1 MLRVQ
6 GHRAYARD
14 PSIQSI
20 PTLRPEAFKYNRHWA
35 IWIAGVAFLRPFLAW
50 GFVSWRLVRRANG
63 RGLQIEVLRLRVY
76 ISLLRGVVGQ
86 GV

>member
-1 MLRVQ
+1 MLGIQVYK
-6 GHRAYARD
+6 AYLHCAQK
-14 PSIQSI
+14 PSNIIDIGLFGS
-20 PTLRPEAFKYNRHWA
+20 LGLLFKA
-35 IWIAGVAFLRPFLAW
+35 IFGL